1 MSGTIGLHDAI
12 VVVHLVDYPSITREL
27 SFKIEIES
35 CVVTSYS
42 IGNLVPDTY
51 IIADVSH

>member
-1 MSGTIGLHDAI
+1 MSATVGLHDAI

-27 SFKIEIES
+27 SFEIEIES

-42 IGNLVPDTY
+42 IDNLVPDTY